1 MTISVEGSII
11 HNVEQNNFIMEDMDM
26 AKYELNYKVE
36 MWDVVKDV
44 HHNLGEYGAS
54 FENAIKEGKQNAMK
68 NPVYFQLKANGL
80 VISEARVV
88 GK

>member
-1 MTISVEGSII
+1 
-11 HNVEQNNFIMEDMDM
+11 MEDMDM

-54 FENAIKEGKQNAMK
+54 FETAKKGFENAIKEGKQNAMK